1 MENENKLRIE
11 RGDDLTDHKIREIL
25 FGVGLWE
32 VDVGLNELA
41 DKINVNNLKKMT
53 EVVKFLLS
61 FSFKNTQA
69 SAKTWI
75 KMGYVNS
82 GNIFSNPVLV

>member
-41 DKINVNNLKKMT
+41 DKINVNNLKNWQK
-53 EVVKFLLS
+53 LS
-61 FSFKNTQA
+61 NFSSLFPLKIPRLRP
-69 SAKTWI
+69 K
-75 KMGYVNS
+75 
-82 GNIFSNPVLV
+82 LEL

>member
-11 RGDDLTDHKIREIL
+11 RGDDLSDHKIREIL

-41 DKINVNNLKKMT
+41 DKINVNNLKNWQK
-53 EVVKFLLS
+53 LS
-61 FSFKNTQA
+61 
-69 SAKTWI
+69 
-75 KMGYVNS
+75 
-82 GNIFSNPVLV
+82 IFSSLFPLKIPRLRPKLEL